1 MDDEKTIKLPPWR
14 RGHINPA
21 GGGHSLPPWRGSY
34 PPDGPPQGPPPDPAQ
49 LPPLRRGLEPPW
61 RSQSLGGLE
70 PMEGLQP
77 QGGGRPAEQ
86 WNQGMPPLSSLVP
99 PPKTGEPGAGA
110 LNRAFTMTTA
120 HGADPVK
127 PSPAK
132 RRRRWPRVVSM
143 ICLLLLLLGGGT
155 AAYGYYYFNTNVQAP
170 LAQII
175 HQVSRGQDEPNS
187 NVTPDT
193 GSIMGRSW
201 NILLLGSDD
210 DGKYNFPSVLTQVM
224 MVVHIDTVNNS
235 VYMVSIP
242 RDSWVYVPDVG
253 GMHKID
259 QAFELGANQ
268 HGSFDGGVREA
279 RLTVEKDYGVTIDR
293 YAWVGLSGF
302 AKVIDTL
309 GGIDIDL
316 THPIVDDAY
325 PDDTRTN
332 HPNDPYALKRLYL
345 APGPQHL
352 NGLQALEYVRSRHA
366 DLVGDIG
373 RTNRQQEILQALKK
387 KLTVPN
393 IINHFQQL
401 ITDLAGKV
409 YTDMSPQEILA
420 FANFGRTLPS
430 SGIQRITLGPGTGNQ
445 NYGQLSQVYDSS
457 INADQDVVLPHCENI
472 GPLFSSIFGG
482 FGICNVNG
490 GF

>member
-14 RGHINPA
+14 RGHINSA
-21 GGGHSLPPWRGSY
+21 GGGHALPPWRGSY
-34 PPDGPPQGPPPDPAQ
+34 PPDGRPQEPTPDPAQ
-49 LPPLRRGLEPPW
+49 PPPLRGAEPPW
-61 RSQSLGGLE
+61 SSQSLGGLE

-77 QGGGRPAEQ
+77 QGGVRPAEQ

-99 PPKTGEPGAGA
+99 PAKTGEPGAGA

-120 HGADPVK
+120 HGAGPVK
-127 PSPAK
+127 PPPAK
-132 RRRRWPRVVSM
+132 RRRRWPRVVLM
-143 ICLLLLLLGGGT
+143 ICLLLLLLGGST

-224 MVVHIDTVNNS
+224 MVVHIGTVNNS
-235 VYMVSIP
+235 VYLVSIP

-253 GMHKID
+253 GMHRID

-268 HGSFDGGVREA
+268 HSSFDGGVREA
-279 RLTVEKDYGVTIDR
+279 RLTVEKDYGITIDR
-293 YAWVGLSGF
+293 
-302 AKVIDTL
+302 
-309 GGIDIDL
+309 
-316 THPIVDDAY
+316 
-325 PDDTRTN
+325 
-332 HPNDPYALKRLYL
+332 YALKRLYL
-345 APGPQHL
+345 APGPHHL

-373 RTNRQQEILQALKK
+373 RTERQQQVLEALKK
-387 KLTVPN
+387 KLNVT
-393 IINHFQQL
+393 
-401 ITDLAGKV
+401 
-409 YTDMSPQEILA
+409 SIL
-420 FANFGRTLPS
+420 S
-430 SGIQRITLGPGTGNQ
+430 
-445 NYGQLSQVYDSS
+445 
-457 INADQDVVLPHCENI
+457 
-472 GPLFSSIFGG
+472 
-482 FGICNVNG
+482 
-490 GF
+490 